1 MSATG
6 GGGTAGGRMPARK
19 RGAGFLHERVLRL
32 LELRYPRPLTGL
44 QLVEL
49 LHGEGERVPPSQVY
63 RALKRL
69 IDGGAACKVLVAGG
83 YVPAGPGPAILLWCR
98 GCGAVQALPCPELF
112 ARLEAGAATAGMAD
126 ARSLVEVPGLCAQC
140 VGQRPA

>member
-6 GGGTAGGRMPARK
+6 GGAMAGGRMAGRK

-44 QLVEL
+44 ELVEML
-49 LHGEGERVPPSQVY
+49 LDTGEVVPPSQVY

-69 IDGGAACKVLVAGG
+69 IDAGEACKVLVAGG
-83 YVPAGPGPAILLWCR
+83 YVPAGPAPAMLFWCR
-98 GCGAVQALPCPELF
+98 GCGTVHAVACPELF
-112 ARLEAGAATAGMAD
+112 ARLEAGATEAGMRD
-126 ARSLVEVPGLCAQC
+126 VRSVVEVPGLCGRCA
-140 VGQRPA
+140 GRNPA